1 MLLGTGPTRSVV
13 VPLYF
18 FLPPLPPFPPLT
30 TLCCS
35 PCRGAMTGAT
45 CRASSRMARRSTAL
59 AVRWAA
65 VAATLVVVGVVA
77 LTTAAAGAPPPSAR
91 AGVPAACV
99 KTRTC
104 ACVYPPG
111 APADAPDAACT
122 LRKCVTCPC
131 ARGGACTSALVLTQ
145 EGAEGGRGG
154 AQAVMTERGGRSHHG
169 SWRGGDTGSISG
181 KRDCRG
187 SPAAAAAA
195 YHESCFIFLWRHF
208 FRS

>member
-1 MLLGTGPTRSVV
+1 M
-13 VPLYF
+13 
-18 FLPPLPPFPPLT
+18 
-30 TLCCS
+30 
-35 PCRGAMTGAT
+35 
-45 CRASSRMARRSTAL
+45 

-145 EGAEGGRGG
+145 VGARAGASRRARRVAFRRRRRGAVGGGRVCGRG
-154 AQAVMTERGGRSHHG
+154 RFGCARSEGWRERGWG
-169 SWRGGDTGSISG
+169 
-181 KRDCRG
+181 
-187 SPAAAAAA
+187 
-195 YHESCFIFLWRHF
+195 
-208 FRS
+208 

>member
-1 MLLGTGPTRSVV
+1 
-13 VPLYF
+13 
-18 FLPPLPPFPPLT
+18 
-30 TLCCS
+30 
-35 PCRGAMTGAT
+35 MTGAT

-145 EGAEGGRGG
+145 VGAGDEAGADELPSTWGGPPAMDRGAAATAPPTPTPTPAAATTPPAREGRGG
-154 AQAVMTERGGRSHHG
+154 GRAGGCLAPGTPCGFSPSAPGCCGGRSCVG
-169 SWRGGDTGSISG
+169 EG
-181 KRDCRG
+181 
-187 SPAAAAAA
+187 P
-195 YHESCFIFLWRHF
+195 
-208 FRS
+208 FRMCEE

>member
-1 MLLGTGPTRSVV
+1 
-13 VPLYF
+13 
-18 FLPPLPPFPPLT
+18 
-30 TLCCS
+30 
-35 PCRGAMTGAT
+35 
-45 CRASSRMARRSTAL
+45 MARRSTAL

-131 ARGGACTSALVLTQ
+131 ARGGACTSALVLPQ
-145 EGAEGGRGG
+145 HGDFVCVFAVLVSSRVVHRERWDGPEDRARRVVAAGR
-154 AQAVMTERGGRSHHG
+154 RR
-169 SWRGGDTGSISG
+169 
-181 KRDCRG
+181 
-187 SPAAAAAA
+187 
-195 YHESCFIFLWRHF
+195 
-208 FRS
+208 